1 MQNNVYIKYFCH
13 MAQKLLRTV
22 ASLNRKGH
30 FVVFIA
36 DMEKFIKT

>member
-1 MQNNVYIKYFCH
+1 

-22 ASLNRKGH
+22 ASLNRKED